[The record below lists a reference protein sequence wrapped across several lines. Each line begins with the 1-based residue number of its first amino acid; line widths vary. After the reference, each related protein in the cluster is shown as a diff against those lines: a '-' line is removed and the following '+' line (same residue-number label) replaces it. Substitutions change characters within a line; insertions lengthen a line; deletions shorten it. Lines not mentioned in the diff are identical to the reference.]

1 MLQSDLIEIGSHTL
15 THDNLP
21 TLDIETRQKEIQ
33 ASRDAIE
40 REFGIECRS
49 VCYPFGLY
57 DSTDVEI
64 VKNSG
69 YSSATTTK
77 VGISD
82 IAKTNLYELDRITV
96 SGKDNFVAFLL
107 KLRHGKRGVGK

>member
-21 TLDIETRQKEIQ
+21 TLDIATRQKEIQ
-33 ASRDAIE
+33 ASREAIE

-49 VCYPFGLY
+49 FCYPFGLY

-82 IAKTNLYELDRITV
+82 ITKTNLYELDRITV

>member
-1 MLQSDLIEIGSHTL
+1 M
-15 THDNLP
+15 P
-21 TLDIETRQKEIQ
+21 TLDIETRQQEIQ
-33 ASRDAIE
+33 ESKKAIE
-40 REFGIECRS
+40 DEFGIECRS
-49 VCYPFGLY
+49 FCYPFGLY

-82 IAKTNLYELDRITV
+82 ITKTNLYELDRITV